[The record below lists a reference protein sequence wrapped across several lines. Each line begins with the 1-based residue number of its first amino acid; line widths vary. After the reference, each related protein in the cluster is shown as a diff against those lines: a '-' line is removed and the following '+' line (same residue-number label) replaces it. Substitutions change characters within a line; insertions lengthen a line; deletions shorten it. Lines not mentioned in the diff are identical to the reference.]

1 MTIIHYN
8 SKCNSTTT
16 TLVSALERPFPA
28 FHTVVVK
35 FKTEEYSRLVFLNLS
50 ETEER

>member
-16 TLVSALERPFPA
+16 TLVSALERPFPTS
-28 FHTVVVK
+28 HTVVVK
-35 FKTEEYSRLVFLNLS
+35 CKTEEYSRLVFLKICDPADG
-50 ETEER
+50 